1 MGNKRDHTSVMDLLT
16 SLYSDFVMDD
26 REVLF
31 HSITGQ
37 VSSFHDDE
45 GNVYCAVP
53 AFGHSDADLA
63 RDPLSTNR
71 RLVSS
76 EELQVFGTMVVAGAT
91 SDHIK
96 VLIPDTFSSP
106 ILNANSPV
114 VLQHVVGLS
123 LGTAADL
130 SSSLPADNL
139 DRLLCGNSVLPTLKK
154 RQNSYWAEI
163 NPILEQW
170 RDVNGATCPVCK
182 GFVRVN
188 MSRHLRLSHTNY
200 QCFWRCPVSSCPAWF
215 ASAFLGKDH
224 LEEIHG
230 FSEGHGWSF
239 HEYLRR
245 FGLEWYGRRSFFNQR
260 GTTGQAL
267 WMDLALARKAGQ
279 ELHNDYVIT
288 DGAEFGHLKRF
299 FRAAVRAL
307 VRAFIEYPLPGNRR
321 RDSSMACSPI
331 KPQLLDKTTDTECD
345 ASVDQPEGIPVM
357 SLPPPMHFT
366 ASTPVAPVVPR
377 SFRRLTPNNAS
388 LQFMQSSPGDDVRVH
403 GILHRGAVAG
413 ISLASTDLLLHI
425 EPLPMEQLILHDVTA
440 VCSWPH
446 AARGELFA
454 VARRDIAVARRNLAR
469 LTHYVDLQ
477 DEHLAAC
484 DGALDDG
491 LPLMSVEMCSRPT
504 GGVRSVLDV
513 AGRSK

>member
-1 MGNKRDHTSVMDLLT
+1 
-16 SLYSDFVMDD
+16 
-26 REVLF
+26 
-31 HSITGQ
+31 
-37 VSSFHDDE
+37 
-45 GNVYCAVP
+45 
-53 AFGHSDADLA
+53 
-63 RDPLSTNR
+63 
-71 RLVSS
+71 
-76 EELQVFGTMVVAGAT
+76 
-91 SDHIK
+91 
-96 VLIPDTFSSP
+96 
-106 ILNANSPV
+106 
-114 VLQHVVGLS
+114 
-123 LGTAADL
+123 
-130 SSSLPADNL
+130 
-139 DRLLCGNSVLPTLKK
+139 
-154 RQNSYWAEI
+154 
-163 NPILEQW
+163 
-170 RDVNGATCPVCK
+170 
-182 GFVRVN
+182 

-279 ELHNDYVIT
+279 ELHNDYIIT

-425 EPLPMEQLILHDVTA
+425 KPLPMEQLILHDVTA

-491 LPLMSVEMCSRPT
+491 LPLMSVEMCSLPT